1 VALEVLRHR
10 VRIAR
15 LALTLI
21 SAGAIGGVPAYAAS
35 GPAAGP
41 TDGSA
46 TERETLD
53 RLEAEVFD
61 ALGGGESCLPG
72 EPGCG
77 PTRDGL
83 AWLDT
88 PEPIARL
95 AGAPPG
101 EFLRGTPLSGFTVP
115 VVLNGPVKAYL
126 RFFQGRGKYILARW
140 LARMG
145 RHRQRLETLLAK
157 EDAPP
162 ELVFVAMIESGF
174 DPTAVSHAQAVGPW
188 QFVLKS
194 GQAMGLRRDAWLDER
209 RSWERST
216 QAAARYL
223 KMLQKKFGSWPLAL
237 AAYNCGPGTVA
248 RAIEST
254 GERDFWVLAAAGA
267 LPLGTT
273 RYVPKIMAA
282 MIIGRD
288 PARYGFDQI
297 RPEAPI
303 TTATVHLAGGR
314 DLRALARALD
324 LSEDTLADLNPE
336 LRRGFT
342 PPGVTEWPVVIPE
355 SAVDRFH
362 EHVDAREIQG
372 RVFAEHVVRF
382 GERLK
387 DVAAARGV
395 TQTALRRLNELPEG
409 EPRAGQTILV
419 PADGRPVAPGPAPL
433 LVRTDPGLQI
443 DPLGRQEVFF
453 PVTDKMEVGEI
464 AAFFQVSPGDVGLW
478 NGLDP
483 QAPVHRGMALRLF
496 VAPDFD
502 LSRALVV
509 PARSVT
515 AVTAGSAAAGQRPR
529 TRPATTARPAF
540 AESTTPS
547 ARARRSGRSRSVTA
561 SASPPCAPRTAWGP
575 SPPRS
580 PGKCSRCRSSTAP
593 LPSGRVRTRRGTA
606 PVAPDA
612 PTGANTG
619 FQRATRSAGSP
630 ANIAF
635 PKPRCAGPT
644 GSARA
649 TRCASGRS
657 SSCPDL
663 TPEFARA
670 SP

>member
-1 VALEVLRHR
+1 MALEVLRHR

-515 AVTAGSAAAGQRPR
+515 AVTAGSAAADNALAHARDDRPAGIRRVDHTVGKGETLWKIAKRYGVSLAALRAENGLGPQSAAKPGQVLKVPVLDRPAAERPR
-529 TRPATTARPAF
+529 TNAPGDRAGRAGRADRGKHRVSKGDTLSRIARKHRISEA
-540 AESTTPS
+540 ALR
-547 ARARRSGRSRSVTA
+547 RANGL
-561 SASPPCAPRTAWGP
+561 
-575 SPPRS
+575 
-580 PGKCSRCRSSTAP
+580 GKSDALRIGQVLE
-593 LPSGRVRTRRGTA
+593 LP
-606 PVAPDA
+606 
-612 PTGANTG
+612 
-619 FQRATRSAGSP
+619 
-630 ANIAF
+630 
-635 PKPRCAGPT
+635 
-644 GSARA
+644 
-649 TRCASGRS
+649 
-657 SSCPDL
+657 
-663 TPEFARA
+663 
-670 SP
+670 